1 VVELAAMARSSFVV
15 GRHWAKRLAWVGR
28 SVGLLALPAL
38 LATCTSFEDL
48 CSPQTA
54 SFNFFS
60 RGDCVFTR
68 TSFFQGHEWLT
79 VLANREIEA
88 SIRYSDNAIGQIAE
102 GNRRVDWPKE
112 LLVHMNDGVFSYISA
127 LTAYTDEP
135 ARQSW
140 HFLLREN
147 NTSEEA
153 TAEGQKRLRDL
164 TWEAVRHARSNEA
177 RSLTAIGAANHLIQD
192 SFSDAH
198 TRRDP
203 FNLQR
208 PACIVKVKAYIT
220 RSPGFNT
227 ADIEYHGEPVA
238 DELDE
243 DSPTAEDIRQETRDF
258 EDVVKEG
265 IGHTTSQDSIYRKG
279 RDCHN
284 PVDAGDV
291 EACLSD
297 PARRAKAATRDYL
310 LLVGDLAS
318 KFAGMEGA
326 EQPEAVAAV
335 DAYIDLHLSMC
346 P

>member
-1 VVELAAMARSSFVV
+1 MKSEARFYEW
-15 GRHWAKRLAWVGR
+15 RQRAKRLLG
-28 SVGLLALPAL
+28 GLGLVALPAL
-38 LATCTSFEDL
+38 LATCTPFDDL

-68 TSFFQGHEWLT
+68 TTFFQGHEWLT
-79 VLANREIEA
+79 MLANREIEA
-88 SIRYSDNAIGQIAE
+88 PLRYSDAAIGQIAE

-112 LLVHMNDGVFSYISA
+112 LLVHMNDGVFAYISA
-127 LTAYTDEP
+127 LTGYTDEP

-140 HFLLREN
+140 HFLLRER

-153 TAEGQKRLRDL
+153 TAEGQQRLRDL
-164 TWEAVRHARSNEA
+164 TWEAVRHARSNES

-198 TRRDP
+198 TRRDTL
-203 FNLQR
+203 NLEH

-220 RSPGFNT
+220 RAPGFNT
-227 ADIEYHGEPVA
+227 ADIEYHGDPVV
-238 DELDE
+238 DELDR
-243 DSPTAEDIRQETRDF
+243 DSPADQDIRKETRDF
-258 EDVVKEG
+258 QQAFKDG
-265 IGHTTSQDSIYRKG
+265 IGHTTSQDSIYRQG

-284 PVDAGDV
+284 PVDARDV
-291 EACLSD
+291 ENCLSD

-326 EQPEAVAAV
+326 DEPEAVAAV
-335 DAYIDLHLSMC
+335 EAFIALHLSMC